1 MVNASLVNRAR
12 LIVMEDGAPATPLSW
27 SSDGPETTIVVGP
40 ADSGE
45 LSLAR
50 RIDRRMIE
58 SEQSGQAI
66 EEVIFVLAPRGG
78 EGPCSAR
85 LSALLTVLR
94 HLRSAPQVEISLV
107 LPADAPANVRHEVFA
122 LAEVVVAEL
131 GAGPNVRIRF
141 LSNNPERH
149 ESGFFTVPQDTSPRW
164 PVRAALTLGSA
175 SERATRLQRLT
186 GSS

>member
-1 MVNASLVNRAR
+1 
-12 LIVMEDGAPATPLSW
+12 MEDGAPATPLSW

-40 ADSGE
+40 ADGGE
-45 LSLAR
+45 LGLAR

-58 SEQSGQAI
+58 SQQSGQTI
-66 EEVIFVLAPRGG
+66 EEVTFVLALRGG

-94 HLRSAPQVEISLV
+94 HLRSAPQVEIALV

-141 LSNNPERH
+141 LPDTPKRY
-149 ESGFFTVPQDTSPRW
+149 ESGFFTVRQGTSPRR
-164 PVRAALTLGSA
+164 PVRAALPLDS
-175 SERATRLQRLT
+175 SERTTPLQRLT